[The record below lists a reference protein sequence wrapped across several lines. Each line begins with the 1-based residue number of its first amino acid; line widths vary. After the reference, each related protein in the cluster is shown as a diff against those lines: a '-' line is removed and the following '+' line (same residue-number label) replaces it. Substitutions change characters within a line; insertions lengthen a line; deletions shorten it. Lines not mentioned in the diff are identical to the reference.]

1 MLENLVVL
9 TIRCVLLAEDNEL
22 NRKVILAM
30 LKHLGYRADTA
41 LNGIEV
47 LLALKR
53 KRYDLILMNVG
64 MPEMD
69 GIEATRQIRR
79 FFQNDPKIIA
89 VTAYAI
95 PGMKQKCLE
104 AGMDDFIIK
113 PLRIDELGA
122 ALRNYQCLI
131 FVHKNVVQRQFKEL
145 FSTEVRAFMS
155 RLTMSI
161 FQNCPFPS

>member
-1 MLENLVVL
+1 VDLIAGKSCSVNHSL
-9 TIRCVLLAEDNEL
+9 VLLAEDDEL

-47 LLALKR
+47 LLGLKR

-64 MPEMD
+64 LPEMD
-69 GIEATRQIRR
+69 GMEVTRQIRR

-95 PGMKQKCLE
+95 PGMKEKCLE
-104 AGMDDFIIK
+104 AGMDDLIIK
-113 PLRIDELGA
+113 PFRIDELDA
-122 ALRNYQCLI
+122 ALRNFI
-131 FVHKNVVQRQFKEL
+131 FH
-145 FSTEVRAFMS
+145 T
-155 RLTMSI
+155 
-161 FQNCPFPS
+161 

>member
-1 MLENLVVL
+1 M
-9 TIRCVLLAEDNEL
+9 

-64 MPEMD
+64 LPEMD
-69 GIEATRQIRR
+69 GMEVTRQIRR

-95 PGMKQKCLE
+95 PGMKEKCLE

-113 PLRIDELGA
+113 PIRIDELDA
-122 ALRNYQCLI
+122 AMRNFI
-131 FVHKNVVQRQFKEL
+131 FH
-145 FSTEVRAFMS
+145 T
-155 RLTMSI
+155 
-161 FQNCPFPS
+161 

>member
-1 MLENLVVL
+1 MDLIAGKSCSVNHSL
-9 TIRCVLLAEDNEL
+9 VLLAEDDEL

-64 MPEMD
+64 LPKWMD
-69 GIEATRQIRR
+69 MEVTRQIRR

-95 PGMKQKCLE
+95 PGMKEKCLE

-113 PLRIDELGA
+113 PFRIDELDA
-122 ALRNYQCLI
+122 ALRNFI
-131 FVHKNVVQRQFKEL
+131 FH
-145 FSTEVRAFMS
+145 T
-155 RLTMSI
+155 
-161 FQNCPFPS
+161 

>member
-1 MLENLVVL
+1 MDLIAGKSCSVNHSL
-9 TIRCVLLAEDNEL
+9 VLLAEDDEL

-64 MPEMD
+64 LPEMD
-69 GIEATRQIRR
+69 GMEVTRQIRR

-95 PGMKQKCLE
+95 PGMKEKCLE

-113 PLRIDELGA
+113 PIRIDELDA
-122 ALRNYQCLI
+122 AMRNFI
-131 FVHKNVVQRQFKEL
+131 FH
-145 FSTEVRAFMS
+145 T
-155 RLTMSI
+155 
-161 FQNCPFPS
+161 

>member
-1 MLENLVVL
+1 VDLIAGKSCSVNHSL
-9 TIRCVLLAEDNEL
+9 VLLAEDDEL

-64 MPEMD
+64 LPEMD
-69 GIEATRQIRR
+69 GMEVTRQIRR

-95 PGMKQKCLE
+95 PGMKEKCLE

-113 PLRIDELGA
+113 PFRIDELDAG
-122 ALRNYQCLI
+122 LRNFI
-131 FVHKNVVQRQFKEL
+131 FH
-145 FSTEVRAFMS
+145 T
-155 RLTMSI
+155 
-161 FQNCPFPS
+161 

>member
-1 MLENLVVL
+1 MDLIAGKSCSVNHSL
-9 TIRCVLLAEDNEL
+9 VLLAEDDEL

-64 MPEMD
+64 LPEMD
-69 GIEATRQIRR
+69 GMEVTRQIRR

-95 PGMKQKCLE
+95 PGMKEKCLE

-113 PLRIDELGA
+113 PFRIDELDAG
-122 ALRNYQCLI
+122 LRNFI
-131 FVHKNVVQRQFKEL
+131 FH
-145 FSTEVRAFMS
+145 T
-155 RLTMSI
+155 
-161 FQNCPFPS
+161 

>member
-1 MLENLVVL
+1 MDLIVGKSCSFNHSE
-9 TIRCVLLAEDNEL
+9 VLLAEDDEL

-64 MPEMD
+64 LPEMD
-69 GIEATRQIRR
+69 GMEVTRQIRR

-95 PGMKQKCLE
+95 PGMKEKCLE
-104 AGMDDFIIK
+104 AGMDDLIIK
-113 PLRIDELGA
+113 PFRIDELDE
-122 ALRNYQCLI
+122 ALRNFI
-131 FVHKNVVQRQFKEL
+131 FH
-145 FSTEVRAFMS
+145 T
-155 RLTMSI
+155 
-161 FQNCPFPS
+161 